1 MATLTRP
8 PHPGVRL
15 GALLTASIALHWLVL
30 TGWEES
36 AATPTPATRLTV
48 QLLSNPAPEPQPL
61 ANAAQSR
68 PLGSPP
74 PTPRATQVHPQPVAM
89 QTSTAAD
96 TAPAAPPAPVQQA
109 TSAAEPPFEPR
120 PVSWMKE
127 GETRPA
133 PAQPKPPSPADA
145 ETLVRAT
152 LSRDIS
158 RHFKYPRMAQ
168 LRSWE
173 GTVLLDLQIETDG
186 RISRI
191 TLAQSSGYALLDNN
205 AIATLN
211 RIGSISGTQQWQE
224 GGNIELQ
231 KFPIIYRLSD
241 S

>member
-1 MATLTRP
+1 MATLTRR

-15 GALLTASIALHWLVL
+15 GALLAASIALHWLVL

-36 AATPTPATRLTV
+36 EATPPPATRLTV
-48 QLLSNPAPEPQPL
+48 QLLSNPAPEPQPF

-74 PTPRATQVHPQPVAM
+74 PAPRAAQVRPQPAAV
-89 QTSTAAD
+89 QTSAAAD

-109 TSAAEPPFEPR
+109 ASAAESPFEPL
-120 PVSWMKE
+120 PASWMKE
-127 GETRPA
+127 GAPRPA
-133 PAQPKPPSPADA
+133 PAQPPSPADA

-211 RIGSISGTQQWQE
+211 RIGSISGMQRWQE
-224 GGNIELQ
+224 GGDIELQ